1 MKLLPRLL
9 INWQSDVVTIPSRFV
24 CARRNG
30 TIGREALVAEA
41 MGKNRLE
48 ISRKNEKQKV
58 REAFFKVKF
67 SCDDRESSES
77 RTRREEIFCQRLRHP
92 STALSSSPPSFSA
105 FHLNLIKNVWNPNPP
120 VISLARMANFT
131 GWTSYSVCCAETT
144 KKEIGAEWNE
154 SQIVLIT
161 FGIIFPPN
169 EFLWAIGTHR
179 KHVLHV
185 VGRSINCDSI
195 WDNKNFCVFGRNC
208 FLPPL
213 AFLVFILI
221 FTSPRVVRFNLS
233 LMTDGAWRPLKINA
247 KDFFLLFGVRE
258 EENINYS
265 EWAFGFG
272 SRAQER
278 KPNM

>member
-9 INWQSDVVTIPSRFV
+9 INWQCDVVTIPSRFV

-41 MGKNRLE
+41 MGKKRL
-48 ISRKNEKQKV
+48 KNLAQKWKTQKV
-58 REAFFKVKF
+58 REAFSK
-67 SCDDRESSES
+67 SSSVATES
-77 RTRREEIFCQRLRHP
+77 RVNRALDEKRFSVKDCDIHRLLFLLRLLP
-92 STALSSSPPSFSA
+92 SA
-105 FHLNLIKNVWNPNPP
+105 FHLNLIKNVWNPNRP
-120 VISLARMANFT
+120 VISLAHTANFT

-144 KKEIGAEWNE
+144 KKEIGAKWNE

-185 VGRSINCDSI
+185 VGRSINGDSI
-195 WDNKNFCVFGRNC
+195 WDNNNFCVFGRNC
-208 FLPPL
+208 FLPSL

-272 SRAQER
+272 PRAQER